1 LADWYLEVAKIEK
14 DKDELLLYILRNLLI
29 LWHPFVP
36 FVTEEIWSSFNDDLL
51 MVKKW
56 PEAQLASKSDSVKNF
71 ELIKELIIAI
81 RNARSENKIEP
92 AQKLQAIIQ
101 AGKQEKLIME
111 NSQLIKGLRTNLETI
126 EINNSGKKIENA
138 INVIFKGM
146 EICLV
151 GEINK
156 DKEKARL
163 LKEKENLEKLIIGQ
177 KNKLANQD
185 FVKLAPEKIVNAEK
199 TKLTNYEEALDKIN
213 QTISKL

>member
-1 LADWYLEVAKIEK
+1 
-14 DKDELLLYILRNLLI
+14 
-29 LWHPFVP
+29 
-36 FVTEEIWSSFNDDLL
+36 